1 VELQGEGEQGQ
12 RQGQGQCQESAT
24 VLELLGSRHWP
35 EQPSIWESELELELE
50 LVLLGS
56 RRCQK
61 QPAAVLES
69 LALERSS

>member
-1 VELQGEGEQGQ
+1 MELQGEGEQGQ
-12 RQGQGQCQESAT
+12 RQGQCQESAT

-50 LVLLGS
+50 LLGS

-61 QPAAVLES
+61 QPAAVLE
-69 LALERSS
+69 